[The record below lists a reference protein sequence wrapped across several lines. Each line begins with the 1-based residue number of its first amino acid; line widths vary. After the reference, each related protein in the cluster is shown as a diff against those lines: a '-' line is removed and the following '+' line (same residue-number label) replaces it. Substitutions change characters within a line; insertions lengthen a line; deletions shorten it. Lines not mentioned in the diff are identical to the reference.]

1 MVLDRV
7 PPPPGGPPD
16 RSVTTKAVTHPVI
29 VLIASIAMIALVGC
43 GSEAAYEKI
52 EPYEL
57 TETESGINEVAL
69 TQRASE
75 RLQMESAPIT
85 AADGNAGMTVPYAA
99 LIYDT
104 NGDTW
109 VYQQTDSLKYKRVPV
124 VVDYIEGDTVYLS
137 EAPEAGT
144 PVAITSVA
152 ELYGTD
158 TGVGK

>member
-1 MVLDRV
+1 MM
-7 PPPPGGPPD
+7 
-16 RSVTTKAVTHPVI
+16 
-29 VLIASIAMIALVGC
+29 VLIASIAMIAMIALAGC

-57 TETESGINEVAL
+57 TETPEGVNEVAL

-75 RLQMESAPIT
+75 RLQMETAPI
-85 AADGNAGMTVPYAA
+85 AVADGADGMFTVPYAA
-99 LIYDT
+99 LIYDN
-104 NGDTW
+104 NGGTW

-124 VVDYIEGDTVYLS
+124 VVDYIEGDTVYLTD
-137 EAPEAGT
+137 APEVGT
-144 PVAITSVA
+144 PVAVTSVA